1 VEIKGAYLLVS
12 HVPYVAPD
20 RSIQFGTLVADLN
33 LNGNVI
39 APPRDHVVH
48 FIGQHPCHKDGSLM
62 TQIQHNSS
70 TRQLAEGIVVNHSF
84 SNKPPTGYPDYYQKM
99 TRYVE
104 MISAPARSLDP
115 SVKAQTSRVIESKPE
130 ESVFHYHDT
139 NSVRA
144 EIEAISNKL
153 KHRKVGIVGVGGT
166 GSYILDLVAKT
177 PVDEIH
183 LFDGDEFAQHN
194 AFRAPGA
201 PSVEQLKSPPL
212 KVKYFAEIYSKMR
225 REIHPHP
232 VYLNAANVHLLR
244 ELDFVFICVDK
255 GSAKKNVVVFLEAKS
270 IPFIDVG
277 MGVHVGDNNLLGM
290 LRTTT
295 STRSK
300 RDHLK
305 KFVSFNDDAEDE
317 YTTNIQIADLN
328 MLNAAFAVIKW
339 KKLCG
344 FYQDLEQ
351 ELNCIYSI
359 NVNQLLSNEAV
370 S

>member
-1 VEIKGAYLLVS
+1 
-12 HVPYVAPD
+12 
-20 RSIQFGTLVADLN
+20 
-33 LNGNVI
+33 
-39 APPRDHVVH
+39 
-48 FIGQHPCHKDGSLM
+48 
-62 TQIQHNSS
+62 
-70 TRQLAEGIVVNHSF
+70 
-84 SNKPPTGYPDYYQKM
+84 
-99 TRYVE
+99 

-115 SVKAQTSRVIESKPE
+115 SVKAQTFRVIESRPE
-130 ESVFHYHDT
+130 ESVFHYLDT
-139 NSVRA
+139 NSIRA

-153 KHRKVGIVGVGGT
+153 KRRKVGIVGLGGT

-177 PVDEIH
+177 TVDEIH

-201 PSVEQLKSPPL
+201 PSVEQLKIPPF

-255 GSAKKNVVVFLEAKS
+255 GSAKKDVVAFLEVKS
-270 IPFIDVG
+270 IAFIDVG
-277 MGVHVGDNNLLGM
+277 MGVQVGDNNLLGI

-295 STRSK
+295 STPGK

-305 KFVSFNDDAEDE
+305 KLVSFNDDVDDE
-317 YTTNIQIADLN
+317 YATNVQIADLN

-351 ELNCIYSI
+351 EHNSTYSI
-359 NVNQLLSNEAV
+359 NVNQLLSDEAI